1 MSNPLIYKLENI
13 PCEILYFVEDEEIYI
28 DVIKT
33 DEGFLGMGYARMTM
47 ESFIQSLTI
56 DKTVT
61 LLCSGCL
68 GSDIDRLVKFYE
80 SLNFVEYNRNGFGV
94 DMILDGIK

>member
-1 MSNPLIYKLENI
+1 MNNPLIYKLENI
-13 PCEILYFVEDEEIYI
+13 PCEILYFIEDDEIYI

-33 DEGFLGMGYARMTM
+33 EVEYLGMGYARKTM
-47 ESFIQSLTI
+47 ESFLLSLNI

-68 GSDIDRLVKFYE
+68 GGNVDRLVKWYE
-80 SLNFVEYNRNGFGV
+80 GLNFVEYNRNGFGV
-94 DMILDGIK
+94 DMILEGIK